1 MWPWVVGHLPTLVF
15 YKQSKGYLLHDVGVK
30 SSLLCTVCVN
40 NGYPQFTCRQSNP
53 LYHRDST
60 VHMHVANEVIS
71 KQGGV
76 AALKWGGAGRILSS
90 LRPGPKISATYLLP
104 VERTYKVRRK

>member
-1 MWPWVVGHLPTLVF
+1 MWPQVVGHLPTLVF

-40 NGYPQFTCRQSNP
+40 NGYPHFTCRQSNP

-76 AALKWGGAGRILSS
+76 AALKGGGAGLIFATT
-90 LRPGPKISATYLLP
+90 RP
-104 VERTYKVRRK
+104 